1 MSFECSKQDLIIAK
15 QFFCSTFWSTSMVN
29 KITDHGN
36 DMMEKQFVFFF
47 FLEHTIFQQV
57 SMEMVVL
64 NCQ

>member
-1 MSFECSKQDLIIAK
+1 
-15 QFFCSTFWSTSMVN
+15 MVN

-36 DMMEKQFVFFF
+36 DMMEKQFGFFF

-64 NCQ
+64 NCQQLFHVKQIKNNYPGMVLYFY